1 MPPQRNMAAAS
12 WWVVGRTG
20 HAKHQTY
27 EQENA
32 SVPQVTPRVWPVWAA
47 GIHIRRGMHFC
58 GVIYARCD
66 CQSGRWSARPAS
78 GWGGSYFHSPGHG
91 GCYRSNPIT
100 GGCSCPSGFTAYLG
114 YSISVGGCYPCSLY
128 QCAPN

>member
-1 MPPQRNMAAAS
+1 
-12 WWVVGRTG
+12 VRTG

-66 CQSGRWSARPAS
+66 CQSGVWKIPAEFSFGGGFMTASFS
-78 GWGGSYFHSPGHG
+78 GCHIA
-91 GCYRSNPIT
+91 NPKT
-100 GGCSCPSGFTAYLG
+100 GGCSCPAGFNPAANFAIAVSGCQPCYAY
-114 YSISVGGCYPCSLY
+114 VCYKP
-128 QCAPN
+128 